1 MTSSGPALNN
11 GSMDRVPRERF
22 LFRRIVVYQSGI
34 KRLLDI
40 IISATALILLSP
52 LFIILSIFVYATM
65 GSPILFRQKR
75 VGKDKKVFEMMKFRS
90 MISKKDANGELLP
103 DRDRLTKTGDF
114 LRKTSLDEIPE
125 LLNVLK
131 GDMSIVGPRPLL
143 VEYLPYYTQRENL
156 RFQARGGLIPP
167 DALYGSVTPT
177 WDNQL
182 EFEAEYVEKLS
193 FRNDVKIVLKTF
205 GLLFKRV
212 ESDFGQYERESLS
225 TERER
230 KNG

>member
-1 MTSSGPALNN
+1 M
-11 GSMDRVPRERF
+11 
-22 LFRRIVVYQSGI
+22 

-40 IISATALILLSP
+40 LISAAAIILLLPLFLILYVL
-52 LFIILSIFVYATM
+52 VYFSM
-65 GSPILFRQKR
+65 GSPVFFRQER
-75 VGKDKKVFEMMKFRS
+75 VGKNQKIFKMMKFRS
-90 MISKKDANGELLP
+90 MTDEKDADGNLLSDGE
-103 DRDRLTKTGDF
+103 RLTKLGNF

-143 VEYLPYYTQRENL
+143 VEYMPYYSEREKL
-156 RFQARGGLIPP
+156 RFEVRGGLIPP
-167 DALYGSVTPT
+167 DALYGSVTPS
-177 WDNQL
+177 WDDQL
-182 EFEAEYVEKLS
+182 EFEAEYAEKIS
-193 FRNDVKIVLKTF
+193 FSLDVKIILKTF

-212 ESDFGQYERESLS
+212 ESDFGQYDRESLS

>member
-1 MTSSGPALNN
+1 M
-11 GSMDRVPRERF
+11 
-22 LFRRIVVYQSGI
+22 

-40 IISATALILLSP
+40 LISAAAIILLLPLFLILYVL
-52 LFIILSIFVYATM
+52 VYFSM
-65 GSPILFRQKR
+65 GSPVFFRQER
-75 VGKDKKVFEMMKFRS
+75 VGKNQKIFEMMKFRS
-90 MISKKDANGELLP
+90 MTDEKDADGNLLSDGE
-103 DRDRLTKTGDF
+103 RLTRLGNF

-143 VEYLPYYTQRENL
+143 VEYMPYYSEREKL
-156 RFQARGGLIPP
+156 RFEVRCGLIPP
-167 DALYGSVTPT
+167 DALYGSVTPS
-177 WDNQL
+177 WDDQL
-182 EFEAEYVEKLS
+182 EFEAEYAEKIS
-193 FRNDVKIVLKTF
+193 FSLDVKIILKTF

-212 ESDFGQYERESLS
+212 ESDFGQYDRESLS

>member
-1 MTSSGPALNN
+1 M
-11 GSMDRVPRERF
+11 
-22 LFRRIVVYQSGI
+22 

-40 IISATALILLSP
+40 LISAAAIILLLPLFLILYVL
-52 LFIILSIFVYATM
+52 VYFSM
-65 GSPILFRQKR
+65 GSPVFFRQER
-75 VGKDKKVFEMMKFRS
+75 VGKNQKIFEMMKFRS
-90 MISKKDANGELLP
+90 MTDEKDADGNLLSDGE
-103 DRDRLTKTGDF
+103 RLTKLGNF

-143 VEYLPYYTQRENL
+143 VEYMPYYSEREKL
-156 RFQARGGLIPP
+156 RFEVRGGLIPP
-167 DALYGSVTPT
+167 DALYGSVTPS
-177 WDNQL
+177 WDDQL
-182 EFEAEYVEKLS
+182 EFEAKYAEKIS
-193 FRNDVKIVLKTF
+193 FSLDVKIILKTF

-212 ESDFGQYERESLS
+212 ESDFGQYDRESLS

>member
-1 MTSSGPALNN
+1 MYKL
-11 GSMDRVPRERF
+11 
-22 LFRRIVVYQSGI
+22 GI

-40 IISATALILLSP
+40 LISAAAIILLLPLFLILYVL
-52 LFIILSIFVYATM
+52 VYFSM
-65 GSPILFRQKR
+65 GSPVFFRQER
-75 VGKDKKVFEMMKFRS
+75 VGKNQKIFEMMKFRS
-90 MISKKDANGELLP
+90 MTDEKDADGNLLSDGE
-103 DRDRLTKTGDF
+103 RLTKLGNF

-143 VEYLPYYTQRENL
+143 VEYMPYYSEREKL
-156 RFQARGGLIPP
+156 RFEVRGGLIPP
-167 DALYGSVTPT
+167 DALYGSVTPS
-177 WDNQL
+177 WDDQL
-182 EFEAEYVEKLS
+182 EFEAEYAEKIS
-193 FRNDVKIVLKTF
+193 FSLDVNIILKTF

-212 ESDFGQYERESLS
+212 ESDFGQYDRESLS

>member
-1 MTSSGPALNN
+1 MYKL
-11 GSMDRVPRERF
+11 
-22 LFRRIVVYQSGI
+22 GI

-40 IISATALILLSP
+40 LISAAAIILLLPLFLILYVL
-52 LFIILSIFVYATM
+52 VYRSM
-65 GSPILFRQKR
+65 GSPVFFRQKR
-75 VGKDKKVFEMMKFRS
+75 VGKNQKIFEMMKFRS
-90 MISKKDANGELLP
+90 MTDEKDADGNLLSDGE
-103 DRDRLTKTGDF
+103 RLTKLGNF

-143 VEYLPYYTQRENL
+143 VDYLPYYSEREKL
-156 RFQARGGLIPP
+156 RFEVRGGLIPP
-167 DALYGSVTPT
+167 DALYGSVTPS
-177 WDNQL
+177 WDDQL
-182 EFEAEYVEKLS
+182 EFEAEYAENIS
-193 FRNDVKIVLKTF
+193 FSLDVKIILKTF

-212 ESDFGQYERESLS
+212 ESDFGQYDRESLS

>member
-103 DRDRLTKTGDF
+103 DRDRLTKSGDF
-114 LRKTSLDEIPE
+114 LRKTSLDEIAE

-193 FRNDVKIVLKTF
+193 FRNDVKIILKTF

>member
-1 MTSSGPALNN
+1 M
-11 GSMDRVPRERF
+11 
-22 LFRRIVVYQSGI
+22 

-40 IISATALILLSP
+40 LISAAAIILLLPLYLILYVL
-52 LFIILSIFVYATM
+52 VYFSM
-65 GSPILFRQKR
+65 GSPVFFRQER
-75 VGKDKKVFEMMKFRS
+75 VGKNQKIFEMMKFRS
-90 MISKKDANGELLP
+90 MTDEKDADGNLLSDGE
-103 DRDRLTKTGDF
+103 RLTKLGNF

-143 VEYLPYYTQRENL
+143 VEYLPYYSEREKL
-156 RFQARGGLIPP
+156 RFEVRGGLIPP
-167 DALYGSVTPT
+167 DALYGSVAPS
-177 WDNQL
+177 WDDQL
-182 EFEAEYVEKLS
+182 EFEAEYAEKIS
-193 FRNDVKIVLKTF
+193 FSLDVKIILKTF

-212 ESDFGQYERESLS
+212 ESDFGQYDRESLS

>member
-1 MTSSGPALNN
+1 M
-11 GSMDRVPRERF
+11 
-22 LFRRIVVYQSGI
+22 

-40 IISATALILLSP
+40 LISAAAIILLLPLFLILYVL
-52 LFIILSIFVYATM
+52 VYFSM
-65 GSPILFRQKR
+65 GSPVFFRQER
-75 VGKDKKVFEMMKFRS
+75 VGKNQKIFEMMKFRS
-90 MISKKDANGELLP
+90 MTDEKDADGNLLSDGE
-103 DRDRLTKTGDF
+103 RLTKLGNF

-143 VEYLPYYTQRENL
+143 VEYMPYYSEREKL
-156 RFQARGGLIPP
+156 RFEVRGGLIPP
-167 DALYGSVTPT
+167 DALYGSVTPS
-177 WDNQL
+177 WDDQL
-182 EFEAEYVEKLS
+182 EFEAEYAKKIS
-193 FRNDVKIVLKTF
+193 FSLDVKIILKTF

-212 ESDFGQYERESLS
+212 ESDFGQYDRESLS

>member
-1 MTSSGPALNN
+1 M
-11 GSMDRVPRERF
+11 
-22 LFRRIVVYQSGI
+22 

-40 IISATALILLSP
+40 LISAAAIILLLPLYLILYVL
-52 LFIILSIFVYATM
+52 VYFSM
-65 GSPILFRQKR
+65 GSPFFFRQER
-75 VGKDKKVFEMMKFRS
+75 VGKNQKIFEMMKFRS
-90 MISKKDANGELLP
+90 MTDEMDADGNLLSDGE
-103 DRDRLTKTGDF
+103 RLTKLGNF

-143 VEYLPYYTQRENL
+143 VEYLPYYSEREKL
-156 RFQARGGLIPP
+156 RFEVRGGLIPP
-167 DALYGSVTPT
+167 DALYGSVTPS
-177 WDNQL
+177 WDDQL
-182 EFEAEYVEKLS
+182 EFEAEYAEKIS
-193 FRNDVKIVLKTF
+193 FSLDVKIILKTF

-212 ESDFGQYERESLS
+212 ESDFGQYDRESLS

>member
-1 MTSSGPALNN
+1 M
-11 GSMDRVPRERF
+11 
-22 LFRRIVVYQSGI
+22 

-40 IISATALILLSP
+40 LISAAAIILLLPLYLILYVL
-52 LFIILSIFVYATM
+52 VYFSM
-65 GSPILFRQKR
+65 GSPVFFRQER
-75 VGKDKKVFEMMKFRS
+75 VGKNQKIFEMMKFRS
-90 MISKKDANGELLP
+90 MTDEMDADGNLLSDGE
-103 DRDRLTKTGDF
+103 RLTKLGNF

-143 VEYLPYYTQRENL
+143 VEYLPYYSEREKL
-156 RFQARGGLIPP
+156 RFEVRGGLIPP
-167 DALYGSVTPT
+167 DALYGSVTPS
-177 WDNQL
+177 WDDQL
-182 EFEAEYVEKLS
+182 EFEAEYAEKIS
-193 FRNDVKIVLKTF
+193 FSLDVKIILKTF

-212 ESDFGQYERESLS
+212 ESDFGQYDRESLS

>member
-1 MTSSGPALNN
+1 M
-11 GSMDRVPRERF
+11 
-22 LFRRIVVYQSGI
+22 

-40 IISATALILLSP
+40 LISAAAIILLLPLFLILYVL
-52 LFIILSIFVYATM
+52 VYFSM
-65 GSPILFRQKR
+65 GSPVFFRQER
-75 VGKDKKVFEMMKFRS
+75 VGKNQKIFEMMKFRS
-90 MISKKDANGELLP
+90 MTDEKDADGNLLSDGE
-103 DRDRLTKTGDF
+103 RLTKLGNF

-143 VEYLPYYTQRENL
+143 VEYLPYYSEREKL
-156 RFQARGGLIPP
+156 RFEVRGGLIPP
-167 DALYGSVTPT
+167 DALYGSVTPS
-177 WDNQL
+177 WDDQL
-182 EFEAEYVEKLS
+182 EFEAKYAEKIS
-193 FRNDVKIVLKTF
+193 FSLDVKIILKTF

-212 ESDFGQYERESLS
+212 ESDFGQYDRESLS